1 MSGPRIA
8 VIGGGMAGLSAAAT
22 LTGLAEVTVFES
34 ADRVGGKLALGPL
47 GVDEGAESFL
57 ARRPEG
63 LDAAREAAVELAAPG
78 TTSASIWLA
87 KGLVPLPAGTLL
99 GVPTD
104 LWAAA
109 GVLGV
114 LGVAR
119 AALDRVLPRSRFP
132 DDPAVGAFVRARVGA
147 AVVDRLV
154 DPLLGGVYAGS
165 ADGLSLRATVPQLVP
180 ALEQRSLL
188 AAARRLRATPAP
200 DAGPVFSAPVEGM
213 GAFAAALARRSGAE
227 IVSGSPVRVVER
239 AGPGWTVD
247 GAAFDGVV
255 VAAPAAPTAKLLTPL
270 GIDVP
275 EVPYASVAIA
285 TFVFPSG
292 TELPAGSGLLV
303 PPSRGRAMKAA
314 TFLSQKWPHLASRAE
329 GPIVR
334 ASAGRF
340 GDVRDLQR
348 PDVELLGVLA
358 ADFAAATGVLAR
370 PVEAAL
376 RRWGGGLPQYRP
388 GHPDRVAGFRRTL
401 PAGLAVAG
409 AAWDGVGVPA
419 CLRSGRLAAE
429 AVLETVL
436 TGAFSVRPSGGQ

>member
-1 MSGPRIA
+1 
-8 VIGGGMAGLSAAAT
+8 MAGLAAAGA
-22 LTGLAEVTVFES
+22 LAGRAEVTVFE
-34 ADRVGGKLALGPL
+34 ATEGVGGKLRIGPL
-47 GVDEGAESFL
+47 GIDEGAESFL

-63 LDAAREAAVELAAPG
+63 LDAAAAAGVALAAPG
-78 TTSASIWLA
+78 TTSASVWTGR
-87 KGLVPLPAGTLL
+87 GLRPLPAGTLL

-104 LWAAA
+104 LWGAR

-114 LGVAR
+114 AGVAR
-119 AALDRVLPRSRFP
+119 AALDRVLPRTRFA
-132 DDPAVGAFVRARVGA
+132 DDPAVGALVRARVGGR
-147 AVVDRLV
+147 VVDRLV

-165 ADGLSLRATVPQLVP
+165 ADGLSLRVTVPQLVP
-180 ALEQRSLL
+180 ALQERSLL
-188 AAARRLRATPAP
+188 AAARRLRPTPAP
-200 DAGPVFSAPVEGM
+200 DAGPVFSTPVDGM
-213 GAFAAALARRSGAE
+213 GSFAAALARNSGAE
-227 IVSGSPVRVVER
+227 IVVGSPVRSLGR
-239 AGPGWTVD
+239 SRGGWSVD
-247 GAAFDGVV
+247 GGRFDGQFDGIV
-255 VAAPAAPTAKLLTPL
+255 VALPAAPTAKLLAPL
-270 GIDVP
+270 GVP
-275 EVPYASVAIA
+275 VPDVPYASVAIA

-292 TELPAGSGLLV
+292 TELPPGSGLLV

-314 TFLSQKWPHLASRAE
+314 TFLSQKWPHLAGRAG

-370 PVEAAL
+370 PVAAAL

-388 GHPDRVAGFRRTL
+388 GHLDRVAAFRSAL
-401 PAGLAVAG
+401 PEGLAVAG

-436 TGAFSVRPSGGQ
+436 TGAASASGNGGQ

>member
-1 MSGPRIA
+1 MTGPRIA
-8 VIGGGMAGLSAAAT
+8 VIGGGMAGLSAAAA
-22 LTGLAEVTVFES
+22 LNGRAEVTVFERS
-34 ADRVGGKLALGPL
+34 DRVGGKLSLGPL
-47 GVDEGAESFL
+47 GIDEGAESFL

-63 LDAAREAAVELAAPG
+63 LAAAALAGLELAAPG
-78 TTSASIWLA
+78 TTSASIWLSQ
-87 KGLVPLPAGTLL
+87 GLRPLPTGTLL

-104 LWAAA
+104 LRGAA

-114 LGVAR
+114 RGMVR
-119 AALDRVLPRSRFP
+119 AAFDRVLPRSRFP
-132 DDPAVGAFVRARVGA
+132 DDPAVGEFVRTRLGN

-180 ALEQRSLL
+180 ALDGRSLL
-188 AAARRLRATPAP
+188 TSARRLRPTPNP
-200 DAGPVFSAPVEGM
+200 DAGPVFSTPVDGM
-213 GAFAAALARRSGAE
+213 GAFAAALLRVSGAE
-227 IVSGSPVRVVER
+227 LVAGAPVRSIEQR
-239 AGPGWTVD
+239 SGRPGWRVNGTE
-247 GAAFDGVV
+247 FDGVV
-255 VAAPAAPTAKLLTPL
+255 VAVPAAPTGKLLAPL
-270 GIDVP
+270 GVEVP
-275 EVPYASVAIA
+275 EIDYASVALA

-292 TELPAGSGLLV
+292 TEFPAGSGLLV

-314 TFLSQKWPHLASRAE
+314 TFLSQKWPHLASRAD

-334 ASAGRF
+334 TSAGRF

-358 ADFAAATGVLAR
+358 ADLAAATGVHAR
-370 PVEAAL
+370 PVASSL

-388 GHPDRVAGFRRTL
+388 GHPQRVAAFRSRL

-419 CLRSGRLAAE
+419 CLRSGSVAAE
-429 AVLETVL
+429 AVLD
-436 TGAFSVRPSGGQ
+436 AVR